1 MVIIPDFAAV
11 ADGLSF
17 TIGQITWTTG
27 INGFTATASEEAQ
40 IRSACTT
47 RDENGTDIFRPYSR
61 PNPFRGVLI
70 RPYLSPDI

>member
-1 MVIIPDFAAV
+1 VLCSMARVGIRV
-11 ADGLSF
+11 CLMLS
-17 TIGQITWTTG
+17 
-27 INGFTATASEEAQ
+27 SP
-40 IRSACTT
+40 TT